1 MKDLA
6 LFAKTYYNK
15 EKESVRRNEMCEVVN
30 MDMMTVQQ
38 VAEKWG
44 VSVRYV
50 QVLCKKGK
58 LPGAVKFGLNWMIPA
73 DAERPKDGRYKEN
86 KAESNTAPKIIM
98 PVQSPL
104 MTLSPFYN
112 KPGGA
117 DKCIELLAAT
127 PETQKLFSGELAF
140 LQGDIPKALEI
151 VFPLLDVDTDF
162 YGALNVGMFL
172 SALGI
177 WQNDNIL
184 WKKGRE
190 RMASAPCSND
200 TESRIRDLWLKIND
214 GTIYE
219 NRQNLA
225 PSSWNEFNKLPADS
239 VPAYLFYFA
248 KHMHKLGVAVAREE
262 VELSDIQRM
271 GVLRMFPYLGEPLIA
286 QVHDCGSVLSEI
298 YLHFLCADAYNKI
311 GAKEKSEQH
320 LEIAVSLCLPDK
332 LYGVLAECRGLMG
345 TFLDECLER
354 KDAEAAK
361 KVRKLEKQIYTNW
374 MEMVNQTADIGLSDR
389 QKEIARL
396 ASIGLS
402 NEEIADHLQI
412 SYNTVKSTITMIMNK
427 TGTSK
432 RSEFAPYIF

>member
-1 MKDLA
+1 MEML
-6 LFAKTYYNK
+6 
-15 EKESVRRNEMCEVVN
+15 SVEQIAERWNVSTRA
-30 MDMMTVQQ
+30 VQNF
-38 VAEKWG
+38 
-44 VSVRYV
+44 
-50 QVLCKKGK
+50 CKKGRI
-58 LPGAVKFGLNWMIPA
+58 PGAVTFGKSWMIPA

-86 KAESNTAPKIIM
+86 KAESNAAPKIVM

-112 KPGGA
+112 KSGDA
-117 DKCIELLAAT
+117 DKCIESLAGT
-127 PETQKLFSGELAF
+127 PETQKLFAGELAF
-140 LQGDIPKALEI
+140 LRGDIPKAFEI
-151 VFPLLDVDTDF
+151 VLPLLDVDADF

-172 SALGI
+172 SALGV
-177 WQNDNIL
+177 WRNDNIL

-190 RMASAPCSND
+190 RMTLAPCSND
-200 TESRIRDLWLKIND
+200 TEGRIRDLWLAITD
-214 GTIYE
+214 VSISE

-225 PSSWNEFNKLPADS
+225 PSSWNEFNRLPADS
-239 VPAYLFYFA
+239 VPAYLFYYA
-248 KHMHKLGVAVAREE
+248 KHMHKLGIAVAREE
-262 VELSDIQRM
+262 AELSDIKGM

-286 QVHDCGSVLSEI
+286 QVHDNGSVLSEI

-332 LYGVLAECRGLMG
+332 LYGVLAECRGLLG
-345 TFLDECLER
+345 TVLDECLER
-354 KDAEAAK
+354 KDGEAAR
-361 KVRKLEKQIYTNW
+361 KVKKLEKQMYANW
-374 MEMVNQTADIGLSDR
+374 MEMVNQTTDIGLSDR

-402 NEEIADHLQI
+402 NEEIADYLQI

>member
-1 MKDLA
+1 MEML
-6 LFAKTYYNK
+6 
-15 EKESVRRNEMCEVVN
+15 SVE
-30 MDMMTVQQ
+30 QI
-38 VAEKWG
+38 AERWN
-44 VSVRYV
+44 VSTRAI
-50 QVLCKKGK
+50 QNFCKKGRI
-58 LPGAVKFGLNWMIPA
+58 PGAVTFGKSWMIPA

-86 KAESNTAPKIIM
+86 KAQPNATPKIVM

-112 KPGGA
+112 KPGDA
-117 DKCIELLAAT
+117 DKCIELLDAT
-127 PETQKLFSGELAF
+127 PETQKLFAGELAL

-151 VFPLLDVDTDF
+151 VLPLLDVDADF
-162 YGALNVGMFL
+162 YGTLNVGMFL
-172 SALGI
+172 SALGV
-177 WQNDNIL
+177 WRNDNIL

-190 RMASAPCSND
+190 RMASALCSND
-200 TESRIRDLWLKIND
+200 TEGRIRDLWLAITD
-214 GTIYE
+214 VSISE

-225 PSSWNEFNKLPADS
+225 PSSWNEFNRLPADS
-239 VPAYLFYFA
+239 VPAYLFYYA

-262 VELSDIQRM
+262 AELSDIKGM

-286 QVHDCGSVLSEI
+286 QVHDSGSVLSEI

-332 LYGVLAECRGLMG
+332 LYGVLAECRGLLG
-345 TFLDECLER
+345 TVLDECLER

-361 KVRKLEKQIYTNW
+361 RVKKLEKQMYANW